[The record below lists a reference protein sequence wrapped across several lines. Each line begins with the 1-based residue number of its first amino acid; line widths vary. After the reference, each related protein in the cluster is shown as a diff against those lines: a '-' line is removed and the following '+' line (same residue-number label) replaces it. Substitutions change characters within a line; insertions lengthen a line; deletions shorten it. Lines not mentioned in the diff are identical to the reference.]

1 MWKGVQQT
9 RRGLHAEGKMTM
21 TLAKLSPRKGG
32 GLNFIGNLVKVRM
45 SADDGNDGISILE
58 HRMAKGEAPPLHIH
72 RHEDEIFHLME
83 GCMRF
88 EVDGKTIVA
97 ESGDTV
103 LAPKGIPHRFIVESE
118 EGARCLTI
126 MTGHDFGS
134 LVRDISPVF
143 DSEDLPPA
151 VAPTPAMIEK
161 LVAAAAQN
169 NIDIVGPPLA

>member
-1 MWKGVQQT
+1 
-9 RRGLHAEGKMTM
+9 
-21 TLAKLSPRKGG
+21 
-32 GLNFIGNLVKVRM
+32 
-45 SADDGNDGISILE
+45 
-58 HRMAKGEAPPLHIH
+58 
-72 RHEDEIFHLME
+72 
-83 GCMRF
+83 MRF

-134 LVRDISPVF
+134 LVRDISSVF